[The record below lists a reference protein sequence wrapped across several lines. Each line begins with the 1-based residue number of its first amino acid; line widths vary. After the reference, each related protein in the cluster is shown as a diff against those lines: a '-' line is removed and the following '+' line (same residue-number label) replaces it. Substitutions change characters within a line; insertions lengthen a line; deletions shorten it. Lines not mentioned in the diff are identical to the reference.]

1 MLLRLVEE
9 VRLGLDGGMAAR
21 AKQDVDS
28 GAVAQSIVDSRGPAA
43 NNNRYRYRS
52 VVGAKLGS
60 ESDFVPD

>member
-9 VRLGLDGGMAAR
+9 VRLGLEGGMAAR

-43 NNNRYRYRS
+43 NNNRYRC
-52 VVGAKLGS
+52 VGAKLGS
-60 ESDFVPD
+60 GSNFVPD

>member
-9 VRLGLDGGMAAR
+9 VRLGLEGGMAAR

-43 NNNRYRYRS
+43 NNNRYRS